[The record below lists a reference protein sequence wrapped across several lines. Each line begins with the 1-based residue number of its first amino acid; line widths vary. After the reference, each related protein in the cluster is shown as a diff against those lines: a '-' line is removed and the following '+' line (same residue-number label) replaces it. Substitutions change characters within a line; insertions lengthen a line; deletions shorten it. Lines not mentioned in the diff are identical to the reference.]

1 MILKCAE
8 LKGLEYFQRIPH
20 FVKREETPN
29 LLRVPMSDIRTI
41 EAITTLVWINKA
53 NRSGE
58 TVFESVI
65 IEEHKFHFKVFY
77 KFVGWNLTAIFKQKQ
92 IRNSWAANICFLV
105 WCH

>member
-41 EAITTLVWINKA
+41 EAITTLV
-53 NRSGE
+53 
-58 TVFESVI
+58 
-65 IEEHKFHFKVFY
+65 
-77 KFVGWNLTAIFKQKQ
+77 
-92 IRNSWAANICFLV
+92 
-105 WCH
+105 